1 MSDGKYVDGSIY
13 FYAPNKGA
21 PVFFAVAFGA
31 SGIWHIYQCLHYK
44 SWILTGFY
52 VSCAVL
58 FTAGF
63 IVRELGAFDYG
74 DLVKFIVSTCLVYAA
89 PPIAELANYNILGR
103 ILYYAPYHSPIHPG
117 RVITTF
123 AFISTV
129 VEALNGNGASLSAN
143 QSLPRWKQ
151 DIGRNLLKAALLIQV
166 VVIALFLLLAGVFHR
181 RCRRGGIR
189 SAKMEKV
196 LWTLYASTIL
206 LTIRTIFRVVEYWSI
221 ADLHYDDK
229 SVDPMSF
236 SPIIRYEWFFY
247 VFEAS
252 LMLINQ
258 VLMNVRHPRRY
269 LPKSTKTYLSARDG
283 KTEVTGP
290 GYSDKRPF
298 LVTLVDPFD
307 LGGLIK
313 GTKKNVKFWE
323 EEDGHKDGKPESQ
336 TAKATKNEP
345 IGDDIEA
352 AR

>member
-1 MSDGKYVDGSIY
+1 
-13 FYAPNKGA
+13 
-21 PVFFAVAFGA
+21 
-31 SGIWHIYQCLHYK
+31 
-44 SWILTGFY
+44 
-52 VSCAVL
+52 
-58 FTAGF
+58 
-63 IVRELGAFDYG
+63 
-74 DLVKFIVSTCLVYAA
+74 
-89 PPIAELANYNILGR
+89 
-103 ILYYAPYHSPIHPG
+103 
-117 RVITTF
+117 
-123 AFISTV
+123 
-129 VEALNGNGASLSAN
+129 
-143 QSLPRWKQ
+143 
-151 DIGRNLLKAALLIQV
+151 
-166 VVIALFLLLAGVFHR
+166 
-181 RCRRGGIR
+181 
-189 SAKMEKV
+189 MEKV
-196 LWTLYASTIL
+196 LRTLYASTIL